1 VRPAWPGVTARTI
14 LGMELTRQWMSQSLR
29 ASGVSLAIP
38 FTALVAAA
46 LVAAGG
52 GGLDSLGQLASGPT
66 PPASLDQFAGDQSAT
81 AEATVAGPASVGG
94 GGSAGTA
101 GAGTTAPTTGGPSGG
116 GGPSGRTPTSTGPGG
131 GRPSAPQAP
140 PSPVATSPGGSSP
153 TPGPSQT
160 GAAEQLGNTVKGVT
174 NGAPQPVRD
183 TVDRLID
190 PVVGTCKQAG
200 CP

>member
-1 VRPAWPGVTARTI
+1 
-14 LGMELTRQWMSQSLR
+14 MDLTRQWMSQSLR

-52 GGLDSLGQLASGPT
+52 GGLDSLGQLTSGPA
-66 PPASLDQFAGDQSAT
+66 PPGGVDELASDQSAT

-94 GGSAGTA
+94 GGGGSGVGTA
-101 GAGTTAPTTGGPSGG
+101 GGDRTTALTGGGPSGS
-116 GGPSGRTPTSTGPGG
+116 GPSGRTPTSTTP
-131 GRPSAPQAP
+131 PSAGPQTPQNPTTAVP
-140 PSPVATSPGGSSP
+140 TGPSGGSP
-153 TPGPSQT
+153 TPGPSRAGT
-160 GAAEQLGNTVKGVT
+160 VEQLGNSVKGVT
-174 NGAPQPVRD
+174 EGTPKPVSD
-183 TVDRLID
+183 AVDQLID

>member
-1 VRPAWPGVTARTI
+1 
-14 LGMELTRQWMSQSLR
+14 MSQSLR

-52 GGLDSLGQLASGPT
+52 GGLDSLGQLTSGPA

-94 GGSAGTA
+94 GGGSGTA
-101 GAGTTAPTTGGPSGG
+101 GGGTTAATTGGPSGG
-116 GGPSGRTPTSTGPGG
+116 GGPSGRIPTSTVPGG
-131 GRPSAPQAP
+131 GRPGAPQTP
-140 PSPVATSPGGSSP
+140 GTPLATSPGGSSP

-160 GAAEQLGNTVKGVT
+160 GAVEQLGNSVKGVT
-174 NGAPQPVRD
+174 GGTPKPVSD
-183 TVDRLID
+183 AVDQLID
-190 PVVGTCKQAG
+190 PVIGTCKQAG